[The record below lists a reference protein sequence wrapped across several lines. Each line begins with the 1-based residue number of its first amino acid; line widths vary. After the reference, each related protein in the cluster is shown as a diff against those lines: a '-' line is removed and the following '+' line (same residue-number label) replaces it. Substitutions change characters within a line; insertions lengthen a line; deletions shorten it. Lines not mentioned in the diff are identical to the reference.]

1 MKRTVAITLV
11 VLVAVAA
18 AWSAYA
24 YAQGGGPLK
33 RTNAAACQPACGPA
47 TQPCEKA
54 QACHDGSACAC
65 DPADCPKFKDA
76 DRDGKCDNVGDCG
89 RHSRPGCPRQANHRD
104 GQTARHHGGC
114 GGRCHLPSQETA
126 E

>member
-18 AWSAYA
+18 VWSAYA

-33 RTNAAACQPACGPA
+33 RTNAAACQPACEPA

-54 QACHDGSACAC
+54 QTCHDGSACAC

-76 DRDGKCDNVGDCG
+76 DGDGKCDIAGDCG
-89 RHSRPGCPRQANHRD
+89 RHGES
-104 GQTARHHGGC
+104 GC
-114 GGRCHLPSQETA
+114 GGAASRCGGRMVRGHGCGRHGNQ
-126 E
+126 